1 LEPLLTITAARVVV
15 LGGGHSV
22 IAMAFESSWHPR
34 SYSMARVVFHA
45 TVWLSFFLL
54 LFSLFA
60 LKKALPKQKKK
71 LLSSYCFGISD
82 LVLFFVFV

>member
-1 LEPLLTITAARVVV
+1 LEPLLTITAARAVV

-22 IAMAFESSWHPR
+22 IAMAFESSWHPC
-34 SYSMARVVFHA
+34 SDSMARVVFHA
-45 TVWLSFFLL
+45 AVWLFF
-54 LFSLFA
+54 FSSLFLCLCLEKGIA
-60 LKKALPKQKKK
+60 QAKKT